1 MLQRILTGEL
11 NVRERKTKIVA
22 TLGPASRSGEVIR
35 ELILAGVNVFRL
47 NFSHGTYEEHL
58 NSITT
63 IREQSAE
70 LNVPIAILQ
79 DLAGP
84 KIRITPV
91 SGDFVTIKDGAS
103 LELKFAK
110 GDSGSVSSEK
120 CLFVE
125 SVNPSEVL
133 KEGHRVLLAD
143 GIIELK
149 VVKVGKDA
157 VSTAITKGGR
167 VRSRVGI
174 AFPDSNVNLPA
185 ATEKDLKDLAWGVSH
200 SVDFVAISF
209 VKNAEDIKR
218 VREEIKRI
226 GGETAIIAKIER
238 KPALEDIEGILAV
251 SDGIMVARGDLGL
264 ELPLEQL
271 PLLQKRLIELANY
284 AGIPV
289 IVATQMLSSMVTSV
303 RPTRAEVTD
312 VAAAVMAGTDAVML
326 SEETTIGEHPVE
338 CVKYLHRIARESER
352 SFEFEEYKLRLGESD
367 RETVP
372 DAVAYAASAA
382 AIKVGAS
389 AIIACTQTGKSVRL
403 VAKYRPQQPLYGAS
417 VRPSALRRM
426 ALFWGVIPISCNP
439 TDTHHGE
446 IETALRTV
454 QLRENLPNGSRAV
467 VTSGLAVGK
476 VGSTCVLEIREM
488 TFR

>member
-1 MLQRILTGEL
+1 MLEHILKGD
-11 NVRERKTKIVA
+11 NKDRERKTKIVA
-22 TLGPASRSGEVIR
+22 TLGPASRSSENIKK
-35 ELILAGVNVFRL
+35 LIEAGVNVFRL
-47 NFSHGTYEEHL
+47 NFSHGSYEEHL
-58 NSITT
+58 ASIKA
-63 IREQSAE
+63 IKEHSAN
-70 LNVPIAILQ
+70 LDIPVAILQ

-91 SGDFVTIKDGAS
+91 TGDYVTIKDEAP
-103 LELKFAK
+103 LELKFSK
-110 GDSGSVSSEK
+110 DDNHTPSNDKVIY
-120 CLFVE
+120 VE
-125 SVNPSEVL
+125 SINPSEVL
-133 KEGHRVLLAD
+133 KVGHRVLLAD

-149 VVKVGKDA
+149 VLKTEKDS
-157 VSTAITKGGR
+157 VSTSIVKGGR
-167 VRSRVGI
+167 LRSRVGI

-200 SVDFVAISF
+200 GIDYVAVSF
-209 VKNAEDIKR
+209 VKNAEDIRR
-218 VREEIKRI
+218 VREEIKRV
-226 GGETAIIAKIER
+226 GGDTSIIAKIER

-264 ELPLEQL
+264 EMPLEQL
-271 PLLQKRLIELANY
+271 PLLQRHLIELANY
-284 AGIPV
+284 AGVPV
-289 IVATQMLSSMVTSV
+289 IVATQMLSSMVTSL

-312 VAAAVMAGTDAVML
+312 VAAAVMAGADAVML
-326 SEETTIGEHPVE
+326 SEETTIGEHPIE
-338 CVKYLHRIARESER
+338 CVKYLDRIAKESER
-352 SFEFEEYKLRLGESD
+352 SFEFEVYKLRLGDSD

-417 VRPSALRRM
+417 EKPSALRKM
-426 ALFWGVIPISCNP
+426 ALFWGVIPISCSP

-446 IETALRTV
+446 IETALKTV

-476 VGSTCVLEIREM
+476 VGSTCVLEIRDM